1 MKHEECCRKLI
12 KAIDAYIAKQDDD
25 ISENLEDE
33 GYVDADW
40 TMEQVQD
47 LEDNLAAAMNVDTG
61 IISEQLEESES
72 LEDFIVRTWEVYQ
85 NASALADDIQEI
97 IHGKLSNVL
106 SKLVTDYL
114 HQSDMEL
121 MASVLRARTVGWAAA
136 WSEELGQIM
145 KLNSHQHIGS
155 ILTSALANG
164 KSVAWATQEI
174 MDAGIRKN
182 YWRARSTALTE
193 MLTAHSVAAEEAL
206 QQSPVVSEKEWRHT
220 GSRRNQPRPNHV
232 AMDGQVVPK
241 DQPFELDG
249 ADGGSYKPMYPRDT
263 SLPASERV
271 NCHCIHRGIVSEEIL
286 GLSLEERKKRQQAAI
301 DADDKRWAVEV
312 DEQNKAK
319 SGLSTYGKPV
329 NSLLPNANGGILK
342 PTKTQT
348 DGPLRLTGQM
358 AGAIID
364 RIAGKGGIS
373 RYIFDQDGKIALRI
387 DNSDHFQPK
396 EHPFGNGGAHYCRPI
411 FNDDG
416 TFKIFGKN
424 RCLTAKMRR
433 LCRDIIT
440 EYPDMILK
448 EVTML
453 NPDDFI
459 YAVDDCHNEVY
470 LDYNGE
476 VYIVSESMGEGP
488 NGEPLSLTWSDGK
501 LFAHN
506 ANGILNLLLDGKPIR
521 SLVDSIKML

>member
-1 MKHEECCRKLI
+1 MKHEECCRRLI

-25 ISENLEDE
+25 ISDSLDDE

-40 TMEQVQD
+40 TMEQAQD

-61 IISEQLEESES
+61 IIAEQLEQSES

-85 NASALADDIQEI
+85 TASALADDIQEVV
-97 IHGKLSNVL
+97 HGKLTGVL

-145 KLNSHQHIGS
+145 KLNSHQYIGS

-174 MDAGIRKN
+174 MDAGIRKD

-206 QQSPVVSEKEWRHT
+206 QQSPAVSDKEWRHT
-220 GSRRNQPRPNHV
+220 GSRRNKPRPNHV

-249 ADGGSYKPMYPRDT
+249 ADGGSYRPMYPRDT

-271 NCHCIHRGIVSEEIL
+271 NCHCIHRGIVSEDVL

-301 DADDKRWAVEV
+301 DADDKRWAVEL
-312 DEQNKAK
+312 DEQNRAK
-319 SGLSTYGKPV
+319 SGLSNYGTPV

-342 PTKTQT
+342 PTRTTHERKI
-348 DGPLRLTGQM
+348 DMNGGKPNEIVD
-358 AGAIID
+358 IIT
-364 RIAGKGGIS
+364 GKGGIK
-373 RYIFDQDGKIALRI
+373 RHFFNEDGVCVLRI
-387 DNSDHFQPK
+387 DNNDHGEKLDQPY
-396 EHPFGNGGAHYCRPI
+396 GNGGAHYHRSI
-411 FNDDG
+411 LDENGKFD
-416 TFKIFGKN
+416 TFAKGK
-424 RCLTAKMRR
+424 CITAKMRR
-433 LCRDIIT
+433 LCKNIIT
-440 EYPDMILK
+440 EYAD
-448 EVTML
+448 V
-453 NPDDFI
+453 
-459 YAVDDCHNEVY
+459 
-470 LDYNGE
+470 
-476 VYIVSESMGEGP
+476 
-488 NGEPLSLTWSDGK
+488 
-501 LFAHN
+501 
-506 ANGILNLLLDGKPIR
+506 
-521 SLVDSIKML
+521 IKSRRR